1 MGYYWPEARVNEDLQ
16 RIMQTAFD
24 DVYATMRRRRVSMR
38 IAAFMVAIQRVNEAS
53 EMRGLY
59 A

>member
-1 MGYYWPEARVNEDLQ
+1 ME
-16 RIMQTAFD
+16 TAFD
-24 DVYATMRRRRVSMR
+24 EVYATGQRRRVSMR
-38 IAAFMVAIQRVNEAS
+38 IAAFMVAIRRVTEAS

>member
-1 MGYYWPEARVNEDLQ
+1 ME
-16 RIMQTAFD
+16 TSFD
-24 DVYATMRRRRVSMR
+24 KVHETMKKKRVSMR
-38 IAAFMVAIQRVNEAS
+38 IAAFMVAIQRVTEAS

>member
-1 MGYYWPEARVNEDLQ
+1 ME
-16 RIMQTAFD
+16 TAFD
-24 DVYATMRRRRVSMR
+24 EVHTTMLRHRVTMR
-38 IAAFMVAIQRVNEAS
+38 IAAFMVAIRRVAEAS

>member
-1 MGYYWPEARVNEDLQ
+1 MEA
-16 RIMQTAFD
+16 AFD
-24 DVYATMRRRRVSMR
+24 EVYTTMQRRRVNMR
-38 IAAFMVAIQRVNEAS
+38 IAAFMVAIRRVTEAS